1 MAIVY
6 QHIRIDVN
14 EVFYIG
20 IGKEF
25 KRAFNKTNNR
35 SKFWKNIINKTEY
48 KIEILFNDLTW
59 NESCQIE
66 KYLIK
71 YYGRKDLG
79 LGTLVNLTNGG
90 DGTLGHVKRNIK
102 PITDEARKR
111 MSDAQ
116 KRNGISKEQR
126 DKMNSGFKNMSEE
139 SKLSMSK
146 TQFKPKKVINI
157 ETNEIY
163 NSVKEVSKLFNI
175 SYSLLKNHLSGKT
188 KNATKFQ
195 YLENYD
201 QSRI

>member
-1 MAIVY
+1 MAVVY
-6 QHIRIDVN
+6 QHTRLDTN
-14 EVFYIG
+14 EIFYVG
-20 IGKEF
+20 IGKEV
-25 KRAFNKTNNR
+25 KRAFNKTNHR
-35 SKFWKNIINKTEY
+35 SKHWKSIINKTEY
-48 KIEILFNDLTW
+48 KIEVLFDNLTW
-59 NESCQIE
+59 NEACQIE
-66 KYLIK
+66 QYLIK
-71 YYGRKDLG
+71 YYGRKDLK
-79 LGTLVNLTNGG
+79 LGNLVNMTDGG
-90 DGTLGHVKRNIK
+90 DGTLGHIRIIK
-102 PITDEARKR
+102 PLTDETRKR

-157 ETNEIY
+157 ETSEIY

-201 QSRI
+201 QSRV

>member
-1 MAIVY
+1 MAVVY
-6 QHIRIDVN
+6 QHTRLDTN
-14 EVFYIG
+14 EIFYIG
-20 IGKEF
+20 IGKTE
-25 KRAFNKTNNR
+25 KRAYNTTNHRNNY
-35 SKFWKNIINKTEY
+35 WKNIINKTEY

>member
-1 MAIVY
+1 MAVVY
-6 QHIRIDVN
+6 QHTRLDTN
-14 EVFYIG
+14 EIFYVG
-20 IGKEF
+20 IGKEV
-25 KRAFNKTNNR
+25 KRAFNKTNHR
-35 SKFWKNIINKTEY
+35 SKHWKSIINKTEY
-48 KIEILFNDLTW
+48 KIEVLFDNLTW
-59 NESCQIE
+59 NEACQIE
-66 KYLIK
+66 QYLIK
-71 YYGRKDLG
+71 YYGRKDLK
-79 LGTLVNLTNGG
+79 LGNLVNMTDGG
-90 DGTLGHVKRNIK
+90 DGTLGHIRIIK
-102 PITDEARKR
+102 PLTDETRKR
-111 MSDAQ
+111 MSDVQ

-157 ETNEIY
+157 ETSEIY

-201 QSRI
+201 QSRV